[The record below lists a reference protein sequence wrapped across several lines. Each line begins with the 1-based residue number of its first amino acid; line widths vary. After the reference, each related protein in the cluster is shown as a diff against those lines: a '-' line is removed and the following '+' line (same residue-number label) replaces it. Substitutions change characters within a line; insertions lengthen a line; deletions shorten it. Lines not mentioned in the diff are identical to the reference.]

1 MARRETTAMSDDFR
15 EQIEYLA
22 DQAGEERA
30 RIADESRPARLRSPL
45 RKFLIF
51 GAVVAALEVLLL
63 VYQSSVETKEL
74 STHYAP
80 NPLLTQQDCVG
91 ERYRVSRAI
100 LAYMHANQTSPP
112 SLDALVPQYLPK
124 LPVDPITKLP
134 LIYKKL
140 KRGSQLDCPQVPV
153 TR

>member
-1 MARRETTAMSDDFR
+1 MPRRETIAMSDDFR

-22 DQAGEERA
+22 DRAGEERA
-30 RIADESRPARLRSPL
+30 RIADEARPPRLRSPL
-45 RKFLIF
+45 RKFIIF
-51 GAVVAALEVLLL
+51 GAVIAVLEVLLL

-80 NPLLTQQDCVG
+80 NPLLTRQDCVG

-100 LAYMHANQTSPP
+100 LAYMQVHQTAPP
-112 SLDALVPQYLPK
+112 SLDALVPEYLPK

-134 LIYKKL
+134 LTYRKL
-140 KRGSQLDCPQVPV
+140 KRGAQLDCPPQQAA
-153 TR
+153 R